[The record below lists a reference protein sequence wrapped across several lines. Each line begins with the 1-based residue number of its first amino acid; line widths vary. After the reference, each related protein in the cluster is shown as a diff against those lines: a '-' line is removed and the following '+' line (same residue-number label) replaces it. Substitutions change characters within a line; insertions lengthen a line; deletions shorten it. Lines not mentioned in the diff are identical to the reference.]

1 MKVLIQGTLPETA
14 ARNSEEHLRQL
25 AENIGEVF
33 WMTDPA
39 KREVLYVSPAYE
51 TVWGRTCESLLQQ
64 PQSFFDAVH
73 PDDYPRVLGAQR
85 SELGFPYE
93 LEYRIVRPDFS
104 VRWIRDRA
112 FPVRD
117 ATGMVIRI
125 AGLAEDVTE
134 KRQLEIQMRQSQKMQ
149 AIARLAGGMAH
160 DFNNL
165 LSVIFGHSALLAAG
179 SPSQERLRDSV
190 AEINRAAE
198 RAAALTGQLLAFGGQ
213 QSVEPKVLDLGSI
226 FDESKSLLQNLI
238 GEGVRLTMILSPN
251 LSRVKIDR
259 SQINQMLINLV
270 VNASDAMPQ
279 GGELTIE
286 TRNVELEADS
296 ATGHREISAGRYV
309 LLAVSD
315 TGCGMAPEVQAQ
327 IFEPFFSGKRDHPG
341 LGLWVVDGILQQNG
355 GHLDLASHPGL
366 GTTFSIYL
374 PAFKEPPERS
384 PQASPS
390 QRLSRNE
397 TILLVEDEDPVREVN
412 TLLLESLGYRVL
424 QVSDAEEA
432 LKLGQNKQVKIDLL
446 FTDVMMPGMSGREL
460 AEAFRALHPN
470 IKILFQS
477 GYTDDIVVRQGV
489 LQTEVPF
496 LQKPFSIETLA
507 KKIRNLFDQK

>member
-1 MKVLIQGTLPETA
+1 MKVLIQGTLAEAA

-33 WMTDPA
+33 WMTDLA

-51 TVWGRTCESLLQQ
+51 TVWGRTCDSLLQQ

-73 PDDYPRVLGAQR
+73 PDDYPRVLGAQQ
-85 SELGFPYE
+85 SELGLPYE

-213 QSVEPKVLDLGSI
+213 QYRAEG
-226 FDESKSLLQNLI
+226 I
-238 GEGVRLTMILSPN
+238 GPWLCIG
-251 LSRVKIDR
+251 RVK
-259 SQINQMLINLV
+259 
-270 VNASDAMPQ
+270 
-279 GGELTIE
+279 
-286 TRNVELEADS
+286 
-296 ATGHREISAGRYV
+296 
-309 LLAVSD
+309 
-315 TGCGMAPEVQAQ
+315 
-327 IFEPFFSGKRDHPG
+327 EPFAKP
-341 LGLWVVDGILQQNG
+341 
-355 GHLDLASHPGL
+355 
-366 GTTFSIYL
+366 
-374 PAFKEPPERS
+374 
-384 PQASPS
+384 
-390 QRLSRNE
+390 
-397 TILLVEDEDPVREVN
+397 
-412 TLLLESLGYRVL
+412 YR
-424 QVSDAEEA
+424 
-432 LKLGQNKQVKIDLL
+432 
-446 FTDVMMPGMSGREL
+446 
-460 AEAFRALHPN
+460 
-470 IKILFQS
+470 
-477 GYTDDIVVRQGV
+477 
-489 LQTEVPF
+489 
-496 LQKPFSIETLA
+496 
-507 KKIRNLFDQK
+507 